1 MMPILFL
8 ALLIALTPLVLSI
21 NGTLRLTCTVPHDA
35 GNRLL
40 SYGVV
45 DYSASERDIRDVYGP
60 LDVYGHP
67 TWIKAAPRTW
77 QIWIPHV
84 PAGSGLAYCAVT
96 NNVGK
101 ITRVTQRFVM
111 VDD

>member
-1 MMPILFL
+1 MPLIWMILV
-8 ALLIALTPLVLSI
+8 IALMPLIVQPG
-21 NGTLRLTCTVPHDA
+21 GTLRLTCSVPPDA
-35 GNRLL
+35 SNRLL

-45 DYSASERDIRDVYGP
+45 DFSASERTLEGAQ
-60 LDVYGHP
+60 
-67 TWIKAAPRTW
+67 AAITW

-101 ITRVTQRFVM
+101 ITRVTQRFLM
-111 VDD
+111 VDE